1 LTLACGQ
8 SGRISLP
15 EEVAVVLVMVFILLW
30 SMETQAYAKEAARR
44 TGYWRAAVLA

>member
-1 LTLACGQ
+1 LTLARGQ

-15 EEVAVVLVMVFILLW
+15 EVAVVPVMVFILLW